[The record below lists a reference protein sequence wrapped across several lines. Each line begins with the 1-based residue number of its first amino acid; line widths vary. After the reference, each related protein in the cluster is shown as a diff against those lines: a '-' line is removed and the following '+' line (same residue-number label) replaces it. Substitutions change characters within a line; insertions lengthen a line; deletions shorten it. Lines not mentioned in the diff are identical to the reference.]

1 MVYDENCPIIVPS
14 VVLSPPFSTGFHY
27 SFTTTGGLAAIAA
40 APPANLLVA
49 LPGFCIRLAN
59 ARMQKVGSAESSK

>member
-1 MVYDENCPIIVPS
+1 MIVPG

-49 LPGFCIRLAN
+49 LPGFCIRLAD
-59 ARMQKVGSAESSK
+59 ARMQKAASAEPAR